1 MTDDKKKNKYN
12 SLYSREHYITI
23 RLTLRPDKDKD
34 VIEQL
39 RKEKTTDYVRRLVRK
54 DISRAK
60 RKTNKNSDIS
70 ADTDKQGKK
79 IEK

>member
-12 SLYSREHYITI
+12 SLYSREHYKTI
-23 RLTLRPDKDKD
+23 LLTLRPDKDKD

-54 DISRAK
+54 DISREK
-60 RKTNKNSDIS
+60 RKKNKNSDIS
-70 ADTDKQGKK
+70 ADTDKQG
-79 IEK
+79 EKD

>member
-54 DISRAK
+54 DISKAK
-60 RKTNKNSDIS
+60 RKKNKKTDIS
-70 ADTDKQGKK
+70 ADTDKQG
-79 IEK
+79 EKD